1 MKSVQDIHESA
12 TRSRQKQR
20 AMKQIISQL

>member
-12 TRSRQKQR
+12 TRSRQQQR